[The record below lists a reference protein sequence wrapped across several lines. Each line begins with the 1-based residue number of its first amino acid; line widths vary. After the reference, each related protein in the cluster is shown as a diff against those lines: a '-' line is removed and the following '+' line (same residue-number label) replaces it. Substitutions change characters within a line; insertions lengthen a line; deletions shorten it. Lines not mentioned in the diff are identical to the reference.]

1 MLQIQNLHYAYRSR
15 AVLQG
20 VNLELPAGT
29 LLSLLGRNG
38 AGKSTLLNCI
48 SGLFKPQQGRALLD
62 GRDTADLN
70 PRETAR
76 SIAYVSQNA
85 PQTYRYTVLDYV
97 LLGRAARLPLYAK
110 PAEADYAVAEAAL
123 EKLGIARLAQK
134 IYMETSGGEKQL
146 ANIARALAQEPRVI
160 LFDEPTSALDYGN
173 AAAILSLM
181 ADLAE
186 AGYIVINTTH
196 NPEHPLLLHGRHPQS
211 QTALLLADG
220 TVQSGNTADIL
231 TQDALQSLYQTDLRL
246 LDIPGWSRRV
256 CALAPLPQRAQA

>member
-1 MLQIQNLHYAYRSR
+1 MLQIQNLHYAYHSR
-15 AVLQG
+15 PVLHG
-20 VNLELPAGT
+20 ISLELPAGT

-48 SGLFKPQQGRALLD
+48 AGLFKPQQGRVLLD
-62 GRDTADLN
+62 GRDTAALN
-70 PRETAR
+70 PRELAR
-76 SIAYVSQNA
+76 SVAYVSQNA
-85 PQTYRYTVLDYV
+85 PHTYRYTILEYV
-97 LLGRAARLPLYAK
+97 LLGRAARLPLYAR
-110 PAEADYAVAEAAL
+110 PAEADYAVARAAL
-123 EKLGIARLAQK
+123 ERLGIERLADK

-146 ANIARALAQEPRVI
+146 ASIARALVQEPRVI

-186 AGYIVINTTH
+186 DGYTVVNTTH

-220 TVQSGNTADIL
+220 SVRAGGTAEVL
-231 TQDALQSLYQTDLRL
+231 TESALQELYQTDLRL
-246 LDIPGWSRRV
+246 LAVPGWPRQV
-256 CALAPLPQRAQA
+256 CAHAPLPQRVQA

>member
-1 MLQIQNLHYAYRSR
+1 MLQIQNLHYAYHSR
-15 AVLQG
+15 PVLHG
-20 VNLELPAGT
+20 ISLELPAGT

-48 SGLFKPQQGRALLD
+48 AGLFKPQQGRVLLD
-62 GRDTADLN
+62 GRDTAALN
-70 PRETAR
+70 PRELAR
-76 SIAYVSQNA
+76 SVAYVSQNA
-85 PQTYRYTVLDYV
+85 PHTYRYTILEYV
-97 LLGRAARLPLYAK
+97 LLGRAARLPLYER
-110 PAEADYAVAEAAL
+110 PAEADYAVARAAL
-123 EKLGIARLAQK
+123 ERLGIERLTDK

-146 ANIARALAQEPRVI
+146 ASIARALVQEPRVI

-186 AGYIVINTTH
+186 DGYTVVNTTH

-231 TQDALQSLYQTDLRL
+231 TEPALQSLYQTDLRL

-256 CALAPLPQRAQA
+256 CALAPLPPKTGQ

>member
-76 SIAYVSQNA
+76 
-85 PQTYRYTVLDYV
+85 YTVLDYG

-110 PAEADYAVAEAAL
+110 PAAADYAVAEAAL

-186 AGYIVINTTH
+186 AGYTVINTTH

>member
-1 MLQIQNLHYAYRSR
+1 MLQIQNIHYAYRSR

-62 GRDTADLN
+62 GRDTA
-70 PRETAR
+70 RC
-76 SIAYVSQNA
+76 IAYVSQNA

-110 PAEADYAVAEAAL
+110 PAEADYAVAENAL
-123 EKLGIARLAQK
+123 KKLGITHLAQK

-186 AGYIVINTTH
+186 AGYTVVNTTH

-211 QTALLLADG
+211 QTALLSADG

-231 TQDALQSLYQTDLRL
+231 TQDALQSLYQPDLRL

-256 CALAPLPQRAQA
+256 CALAPLPPKTGQ